1 MCIHQTDLRLKEHAI
16 KSFDL
21 FLRFSRR
28 MVVLW
33 SPTYLQRIWCTYEL
47 ATFNRIHYD
56 AASRIDF
63 VTEWGA
69 PFTLGMTLL
78 LAIGGPPF
86 QYLAFCT
93 LPFMSQVFGPVW
105 GYVVNVGVVYSPM
118 VLIGSSIIYM
128 EATSH
133 LQMVNQLRT
142 FRLAD
147 AGANSADD
155 VTTVHR
161 LIDLTWASEPGA
173 TDGRA
178 RFETFVRGR
187 LATLVVGWHG
197 ESTQLPYVVL
207 LVSYLPLL
215 SLGLLIAQAC
225 DPGML
230 AMWGYRVPD
239 DLPAWGLRWV
249 LFSVE
254 LWGGVIRIAAVCA
267 QRAIVRC
274 VQRGWRP
281 AACVAA
287 GTLAYMA
294 ALVGAR
300 RRRRDHDVRAPA
312 RRPAPAPRG
321 LRDARAA
328 RARDVAPRVGA
339 GGERREARR
348 RRPAGVRPPRGA
360 RGGGGG
366 GGGRRVNFMPARP
379 PARPPA
385 AARPPRSSSAAL
397 FTPAHPLSL
406 ARVSAAAAGGG
417 PRPL

>member
-1 MCIHQTDLRLKEHAI
+1 
-16 KSFDL
+16 
-21 FLRFSRR
+21 
-28 MVVLW
+28 
-33 SPTYLQRIWCTYEL
+33 
-47 ATFNRIHYD
+47 
-56 AASRIDF
+56 
-63 VTEWGA
+63 
-69 PFTLGMTLL
+69 
-78 LAIGGPPF
+78 
-86 QYLAFCT
+86 
-93 LPFMSQVFGPVW
+93 
-105 GYVVNVGVVYSPM
+105 M

-142 FRLAD
+142 FRLAE

-155 VTTVHR
+155 VATVHR

-178 RFETFVRGR
+178 RFEAFVRGR

-215 SLGLLIAQAC
+215 SLGLLIGQAC

-254 LWGGVIRIAAVCA
+254 LWGGVIPIANVCA

-287 GTLAYMA
+287 GTLAYLA
-294 ALVGAR
+294 RARGAR

-366 GGGRRVNFMPARP
+366 RRRPTSELHARPSARP
-379 PARPPA
+379 PARPPRA
-385 AARPPRSSSAAL
+385 HPARPPRLSS
-397 FTPAHPLSL
+397 PQRIHSL
-406 ARVSAAAAGGG
+406 
-417 PRPL
+417 LLE